1 MTFPRIYKT
10 TTEAALRSCA
20 GAGMTMEEAAAHLGV
35 CPRGIKHTVSV
46 LGIKFH
52 GRYKQKQYRPA
63 AHNPFS
69 IGVQA

>member
-1 MTFPRIYKT
+1 
-10 TTEAALRSCA
+10 
-20 GAGMTMEEAAAHLGV
+20 MTMEEAAAHLGV
-35 CPRGIKHTVSV
+35 CPRGIKHTASV